1 MISTPCLLRQAL
13 RRAGGA
19 RLSRG
24 QGRGDR
30 GHLAGDT
37 GQRTP
42 CGGRCTGETRQ
53 GNSVS
58 LSQPLWGSGVSAQG
72 HATALLVPARAGGQ
86 QRCWGSPRAP
96 WAAQLCSRLRTDLSH
111 FKQGQELLRIRIS
124 STASVESTVWECPH
138 TPAGAGAGRA
148 RGVYQSPCPWHPQA
162 SIVPRAPCMARHPKV
177 GAPRCFSW
185 AAEVGSP
192 GPPGCSVQGNTPE
205 GAPATSWEEQGDSHC
220 LGLPRDGAVPV
231 VRAAWDVEL
240 SSVVSTGT
248 TQPNLPAFPSPRD
261 PQSSPDGAL
270 SPVGWPGTG
279 SRQEVLEAVD
289 VCLQHPQLQRHEQQP
304 GEANGA

>member
-86 QRCWGSPRAP
+86 QRCWGTTRAP

-124 STASVESTVWECPH
+124 SPASVESTVWECPH

-162 SIVPRAPCMARHPKV
+162 STVPRAPCMARHPKV
-177 GAPRCFSW
+177 GAPRVLLVGCRGGFPRTPWVLSAGGHPRRGSSHLLGGAGGLSLLG
-185 AAEVGSP
+185 AAQGW
-192 GPPGCSVQGNTPE
+192 GCSSGE
-205 GAPATSWEEQGDSHC
+205 GSMGC
-220 LGLPRDGAVPV
+220 
-231 VRAAWDVEL
+231 
-240 SSVVSTGT
+240 GT
-248 TQPNLPAFPSPRD
+248 
-261 PQSSPDGAL
+261 
-270 SPVGWPGTG
+270 
-279 SRQEVLEAVD
+279 E
-289 VCLQHPQLQRHEQQP
+289 
-304 GEANGA
+304 